1 MRLTNN
7 QIDLLSYEIVKHLVK
22 EGLIEA
28 DNVDRQ
34 TEKVVNVIT
43 EELMVEDK
51 LNQEAREILSKHTD
65 ELRRKEITYYEM
77 FKMIKAK
84 LVKDRKIIL

>member
-51 LNQEAREILSKHTD
+51 LNQEVREILSKHTD

>member
-1 MRLTNN
+1 MRLTNS

-22 EGLIEA
+22 EGLIEV
-28 DNVDRQ
+28 DNVDQRA
-34 TEKVVNVIT
+34 EKVANVIT
-43 EELMVEDK
+43 VELTVEDK
-51 LNQEAREILSKHTD
+51 LNQEVREILSKHSD
-65 ELRRKEITYYEM
+65 ELKRKEIAYYEM

>member
-7 QIDLLSYEIVKHLVK
+7 QIDLLSYEIVKFLVK
-22 EGLIEA
+22 KRLIEL
-28 DNVDRQ
+28 DNVDRL
-34 TEKVVNVIT
+34 TEKVVHVIT

-51 LNQEAREILSKHTD
+51 LNQEVREILSKHAND
-65 ELRRKEITYYEM
+65 LRRNEIEYYEM

-84 LVKDRKIIL
+84 LVKDRNIIL